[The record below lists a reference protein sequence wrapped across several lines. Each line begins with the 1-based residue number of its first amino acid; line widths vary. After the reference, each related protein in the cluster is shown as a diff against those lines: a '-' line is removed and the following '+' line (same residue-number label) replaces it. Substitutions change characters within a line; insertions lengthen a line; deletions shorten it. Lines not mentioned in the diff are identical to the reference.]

1 MIKVFNVVGARPQII
16 KASALSRAIKN
27 RYKDQIKEVI
37 VHTGQHYDRELS
49 SVFFQELNIPE
60 PDYNLGV
67 GSGTHSQQTG
77 RIMIGLEELLLKE
90 KPDWVVVYGDTNSTL
105 AAALAASKI
114 QFPIVHIEAGLRSFD
129 RSMPEEVN
137 RIVTDHLSTLLF
149 SPTNAGFKNLMQEGF
164 KPDQSPPY
172 SPDHPKIYHSGDIM
186 YDNALYFGALS
197 DQKMD
202 FLSKQGIEPGK
213 YLLVT
218 IHRENNTDN
227 VNRLENILK
236 ALLMLTDDMNKE
248 VVLPLH
254 PRTAK
259 VIEDGIS
266 PALREKVKATR
277 KLRIMPPVS
286 FLEVM
291 LLERHAEIIMTDS
304 GGVQKE
310 SHFFRKPCIIFRK
323 ETEWVELVTNGTCH
337 LADADKGKI
346 LKGYNMFTS
355 GKEYAY
361 PEFYGDGKTAEFI
374 CREMIDNK

>member
-27 RYKDQIKEVI
+27 SFKAQIKEII

-60 PDYNLGV
+60 PDYNLGI
-67 GSGTHSQQTG
+67 GSGSHSRQTG
-77 RIMIGLEELLLKE
+77 RIMMGFEELLEKE

-105 AAALAASKI
+105 AAALAASKS
-114 QFPIVHIEAGLRSFD
+114 QFPVVHIEAGLRSFD
-129 RSMPEEVN
+129 RSMPEEIN

-164 KPDQSPPY
+164 KPEQSPPY

-186 YDNALYFGALS
+186 YDNALYFGSLS
-197 DQKMD
+197 EQKKD
-202 FLSKQGIEPGK
+202 FLSRHHIDTGK

-218 IHRENNTDN
+218 IHRENNTNN
-227 VNRLENILK
+227 VKRLESIMK
-236 ALLMLTDDMNKE
+236 ALLRLSEEYKKQ

-254 PRTAK
+254 PRTSK
-259 VIEDGIS
+259 VIDKGIS
-266 PALREKVKATR
+266 PTLRKEIRASKN
-277 KLRIMPPVS
+277 LLIMPPVS

-291 LLERHAEIIMTDS
+291 LLERNAQMILTDS

-310 SHFFRKPCIIFRK
+310 SHFFKKPCIIFRK
-323 ETEWVELVTNGTCH
+323 ETEWVELVANGTCY
-337 LADADKGKI
+337 LADADKRKI
-346 LKGYNMFTS
+346 MSGYKLYAS
-355 GKEYAY
+355 GKERIY
-361 PEFYGDGKTAEFI
+361 PEYYGDGKTAEFI
-374 CREMIDNK
+374 CQEMIDI